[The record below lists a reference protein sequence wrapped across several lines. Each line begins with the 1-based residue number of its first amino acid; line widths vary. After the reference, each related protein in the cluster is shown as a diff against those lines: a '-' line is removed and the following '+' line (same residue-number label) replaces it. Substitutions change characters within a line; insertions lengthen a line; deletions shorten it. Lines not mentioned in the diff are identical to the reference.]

1 MVNFCLIWDET
12 PSAVGQKLVMKCLP
26 IIGQISNP
34 KEQLIYVWHQSLT
47 RQPQP
52 LKSPS
57 HPPLAWLTLTKL
69 PGGTGNFL
77 TQNSSCIS
85 LLRFLGSALRFEVR
99 FYLLCQ
105 KEYNPMSESC
115 SVTSN
120 SLRPHGLYSPWNSPG
135 QKTGVYI
142 WSLLQR
148 IFPAQ
153 ISNPGLP
160 HCSWILY
167 QLSLQGSPY
176 WLKNPLS
183 DLE

>member
-52 LKSPS
+52 LKSAS

-77 TQNSSCIS
+77 THNSSCIS

-105 KEYNPMSESC
+105 NITPWVK
-115 SVTSN
+115 VAQ
-120 SLRPHGLYSPWNSPG
+120 LRPTLWDPMDYTVHGILQARRLACISDPFSRGSSQPRYQTQVSHVAGGFFINWATREAH
-135 QKTGVYI
+135 TGWKI
-142 WSLLQR
+142 PCLT
-148 IFPAQ
+148 
-153 ISNPGLP
+153 
-160 HCSWILY
+160 
-167 QLSLQGSPY
+167 
-176 WLKNPLS
+176 
-183 DLE
+183 